1 GYGFIM
7 GCLSFVLVSHISIN
21 VGISHI
27 RPRCSL
33 RFIIIDC
40 CGTGVTAA
48 FAALTTIATATTTI
62 TGRFRSAVAAAGFC
76 FGSRFGSSQCAVFF
90 RFQVNVQL
98 ITNRTIAA
106 AFTTRRARCITGVVG
121 DVVTLLTLGAGR
133 TFAAVAAAFTVAVAA
148 VVAAI
153 ITFTATFS
161 AGFSTALGVAFAAFT
176 TVTAVTVAAIAITA
190 VAVAVTTITVAFAI
204 DTATARAFGTG
215 RALVFGFSR
224 LFFNGRFAVKE

>member
-1 GYGFIM
+1 
-7 GCLSFVLVSHISIN
+7 
-21 VGISHI
+21 
-27 RPRCSL
+27 
-33 RFIIIDC
+33 
-40 CGTGVTAA
+40 
-48 FAALTTIATATTTI
+48 TTI
-62 TGRFRSAVAAAGFC
+62 TGRFVAAVAAAGFC

-133 TFAAVAAAFTVAVAA
+133 TFAAVAAAFTA

-153 ITFTATFS
+153 ITFTTTFS

-204 DTATARAFGTG
+204 GTA
-215 RALVFGFSR
+215 
-224 LFFNGRFAVKE
+224 

>member
-1 GYGFIM
+1 M
-7 GCLSFVLVSHISIN
+7 GCLSFVLFSHISIN

-27 RPRCSL
+27 SHISHRCSL
-33 RFIIIDC
+33 SFIIIDC
-40 CGTGVTAA
+40 WGTGVTAA

-62 TGRFRSAVAAAGFC
+62 TGRFVAAVAAAGFC

-121 DVVTLLTLGAGR
+121 DVVSLLTLGAGR

-148 VVAAI
+148 AI

-161 AGFSTALGVAFAAFT
+161 AGFSTALSVAFAAFT

-204 DTATARAFGTG
+204 GTAAARAFGTG

-224 LFFNGRFAVKE
+224 